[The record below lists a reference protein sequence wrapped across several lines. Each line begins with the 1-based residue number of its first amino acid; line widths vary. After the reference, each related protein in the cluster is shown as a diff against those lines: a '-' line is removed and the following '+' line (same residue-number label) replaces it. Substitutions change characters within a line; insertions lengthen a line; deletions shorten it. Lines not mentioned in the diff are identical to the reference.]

1 VTHFVSGTKSLRQ
14 TPFIIIKKG
23 NTFEVGPT
31 MCVSIANERKTQV
44 EWVVVVAQRVRKWAN
59 ANNIPPKG
67 PPCCVLDLDEMTAK
81 SPCLE
86 AFEKYNGN
94 VHA

>member
-1 VTHFVSGTKSLRQ
+1 MKDSTNDKKPTKTPRIRRPNLNVKKLGGSDINWSKPYGNQVTHFVSGTKSLRQ

-44 EWVVVVAQRVRKWAN
+44 EWVVVVAQRVRK
-59 ANNIPPKG
+59 
-67 PPCCVLDLDEMTAK
+67 
-81 SPCLE
+81 
-86 AFEKYNGN
+86 
-94 VHA
+94 